1 MSSGH
6 KTIQYQLRMT
16 EEMREKIKQSA
27 EKNNRSMNADII
39 LRLEQSLAQDDG
51 NEVIGV
57 SFDTK
62 WLGDNIDQAKFSK
75 AIDYLFNKALEEDI
89 KKENK

>member
-1 MSSGH
+1 MRDYP
-6 KTIQYQLRMT
+6 QYKLRMSP
-16 EEMREKIKQSA
+16 ELKKQITQHA
-27 EKNNRSMNADII
+27 EKNNRSINAEIV
-39 LRLEQSLAQDDG
+39 LRLEQSLAQEQG
-51 NEVIGV
+51 NEIVGV

>member
-1 MSSGH
+1 MS
-6 KTIQYQLRMT
+6 KIPDFRIRIPPELK
-16 EEMREKIKQSA
+16 ENIRESA
-27 EKNNRSMNADII
+27 EKNNRSMNAEII
-39 LRLEQSLAQDDG
+39 LRLERSFAQEQG
-51 NEVIGV
+51 NEIVGV

>member
-1 MSSGH
+1 MNDRH
-6 KTIQYQLRMT
+6 KTVQYQLRMPS
-16 EEMREKIKQSA
+16 ELREKVRVSA
-27 EKNNRSMNADII
+27 EKNDRSMNSELV
-39 LRLEQSLAQDDG
+39 LRLEHSFAQELG
-51 NEVIGV
+51 NEIVGV

>member
-39 LRLEQSLAQDDG
+39 LRLEQSLAQEQG
-51 NEVIGV
+51 NEIVGV

>member
-1 MSSGH
+1 MNDRH
-6 KTIQYQLRMT
+6 KTVQYQLRMPS
-16 EEMREKIKQSA
+16 ELREKVRVSA
-27 EKNNRSMNADII
+27 EKNDRSMNSELV
-39 LRLEQSLAQDDG
+39 LRLEQSFAREQG
-51 NEVIGV
+51 NEIVGV